1 MKTETQ
7 SQVALV
13 NARQDL
19 EVALK
24 RVKELRET
32 IDGLRLTVK
41 LEREML
47 KQTRKIEREQK
58 RAAKIA
64 AMEQRLAD
72 MRLKAMSPKQTRK
85 NYRKASDAVVYSPEQ
100 IAELNKTLG
109 LLEV

>member
-1 MKTETQ
+1 
-7 SQVALV
+7 V

-19 EVALK
+19 EIALK

-32 IDGLRLTVK
+32 IDGLRLTMR

-47 KQTRKIEREQK
+47 KQTRKIDREQK

-64 AMEQRLAD
+64 AMEARLAA
-72 MRLKAMSPKQTRK
+72 MRERALGPKQTRK
-85 NYRKASDAVVYSPEQ
+85 NYRKASAAVVYTPEQ

>member
-58 RAAKIA
+58 RVAKIA

-85 NYRKASDAVVYSPEQ
+85 NYRKPSDAVVYSPEQ
-100 IAELNKTLG
+100 IAELNKTIG